1 MWRGSEVGGIKLYP
15 NNGRSEFGAFCRALR
30 TSLIAEF
37 ENGRNQ
43 MISGGFEGHLIYCRL
58 KFWRQSR
65 QNAHNGRAKLAVF
78 AGVLRDLK
86 NGVRKRGLSF
96 LWSQRTENQQKTAN
110 VQGFVMMSR

>member
-1 MWRGSEVGGIKLYP
+1 MAFSEHEWGNFTLKSIEADL
-15 NNGRSEFGAFCRALR
+15 GRFVAK
-30 TSLIAEF
+30 F
-37 ENGRNQ
+37 ENGRDQ

-96 LWSQRTENQQKTAN
+96 LWSQRTEDQQKKAN
-110 VQGFVMMSR
+110 VQAFVMMSR